1 MKWTPLM
8 FFYLLC
14 AIAGLIVP
22 WYYNLQF
29 MMHGDEPFTIRKFIG
44 DGMATPLSSS
54 LTTDFLIGA
63 SAAFVWMIIEGIRL
77 KMKRLKMK
85 RLWLFVI
92 MTFLIAFAFAFPLFL
107 FFRERKLQFGQAI

>member
-29 MMHGDEPFTIRKFIG
+29 MMYGDEPFTIRKFIG
-44 DGMATPLSSS
+44 DGMATPLSCS
-54 LTTDFLIGA
+54 LTTDFLITFI
-63 SAAFVWMIIEGIRL
+63 AAFVWMIIEGIRL
-77 KMKRLKMK
+77 KMKRLWLSK
-85 RLWLFVI
+85 RNSLQ
-92 MTFLIAFAFAFPLFL
+92 
-107 FFRERKLQFGQAI
+107 KLCN

>member
-14 AIAGLIVP
+14 AVAGMIVP

-29 MMHGDEPFTIRKFIG
+29 MMYGDEPFTIRRFIA

-54 LTTDFLIGA
+54 LTMDFLIGA
-63 SAAFVWMIIEGIRL
+63 SAAFMWMIVEGIRL
-77 KMKRLKMK
+77 KMKRL
-85 RLWLFVI
+85 WLYVI
-92 MTFLIAFAFAFPLFL
+92 VTFLVAFAFSFPLFL
-107 FFRERKLQFGQAI
+107 FFRERRLQSNIR

>member
-29 MMHGDEPFTIRKFIG
+29 MMYGDEPFTIRKFIG

-54 LTTDFLIGA
+54 LTMDFVIGA
-63 SAAFVWMIIEGIRL
+63 SAAFMWMIVEGIRV
-77 KMKRLKMK
+77 KMK

-92 MTFLIAFAFAFPLFL
+92 VTFLVAFAFSFPLFL
-107 FFRERKLQFGQAI
+107 FFRERKLSLNH